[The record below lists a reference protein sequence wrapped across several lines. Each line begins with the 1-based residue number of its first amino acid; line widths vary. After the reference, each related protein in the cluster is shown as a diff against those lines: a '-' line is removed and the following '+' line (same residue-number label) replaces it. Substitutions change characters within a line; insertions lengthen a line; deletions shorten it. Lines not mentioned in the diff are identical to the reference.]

1 MRVTTI
7 INLRLRIE
15 RNLRSNQACHK
26 DGTLHKDEIMVVTRR
41 VITQIM
47 VTPQFF
53 DEGDVVVVEINQ
65 LRKSV
70 IVYLRDGR
78 K

>member
-1 MRVTTI
+1 M
-7 INLRLRIE
+7 
-15 RNLRSNQACHK
+15 
-26 DGTLHKDEIMVVTRR
+26 HKDEIMVGTQN

-70 IVYLRDGR
+70 IV
-78 K
+78 